1 MNINGNHAETSAWV
15 INYDALDQ
23 KVSRTQIHRW
33 VERIASNDPR
43 QHADSIALWLEQGIQ
58 ELIRIHH
65 EAEPAQFQIGPP
77 QKRENAQPIPSF
89 YEVFTYS
96 SDPKAIQASA
106 RTLLESQASMDPLV
120 LLRVLLMR
128 FSAEPPTEMAV
139 NANQDDNSDY
149 SDQQYYVTRRKAA
162 AQSIVRNLSRQLD
175 RLAKTK
181 VSDTISEQTFT
192 IGVRTLF
199 GAITHICLN
208 VMEEGSELKDAEVLT
223 QRFISLLEWLGMA
236 QHAGQMSELK
246 GPLLLSMGA
255 IAGVA
260 ERCRDP
266 VLHPQLRKHAKR
278 LIQEDPRRVIADWE
292 HIDREAADRFLTL
305 SRRHDIWHEVEPHV
319 LMLFEIAAGYVKRL
333 IEQRWGF
340 LLKLQEADMHL
351 SSDREDL
358 CTRAKAACS
367 DMQVWACY
375 DAARRAKCLPV
386 IFHTSRNSCSQ
397 CYRILPTHLWQRLKK
412 GDAVIC
418 DNCHRI
424 LLLKG

>member
-65 EAEPAQFQIGPP
+65 EAEPAQFQIGPT
-77 QKRENAQPIPSF
+77 QKRENAQPITSF

-106 RTLLESQASMDPLV
+106 RALLESQASMDPLV

-149 SDQQYYVTRRKAA
+149 SDQQYYVTRRKTA
-162 AQSIVRNLSRQLD
+162 AQSIVKNLSRQLD

-199 GAITHICLN
+199 GAITYICLN
-208 VMEEGSELKDAEVLT
+208 VMEEDSELKDAETLT

-236 QHAGQMSELK
+236 KHAVQMSELK

-255 IAGVA
+255 IARVA
-260 ERCRDP
+260 ERCGDP
-266 VLHPQLRKHAKR
+266 ALYSQLRKHAKR
-278 LIQEDPRRVIADWE
+278 LIQEDPRHIIADWK
-292 HIDREAADRFLTL
+292 HADREAADRFLTL
-305 SRRHDIWHEVEPHV
+305 SRRRDIWHEVEPHV
-319 LMLFEIAAGYVKRL
+319 LALFEIAA
-333 IEQRWGF
+333 
-340 LLKLQEADMHL
+340 D
-351 SSDREDL
+351 
-358 CTRAKAACS
+358 
-367 DMQVWACY
+367 
-375 DAARRAKCLPV
+375 
-386 IFHTSRNSCSQ
+386 
-397 CYRILPTHLWQRLKK
+397 
-412 GDAVIC
+412 
-418 DNCHRI
+418 
-424 LLLKG
+424 